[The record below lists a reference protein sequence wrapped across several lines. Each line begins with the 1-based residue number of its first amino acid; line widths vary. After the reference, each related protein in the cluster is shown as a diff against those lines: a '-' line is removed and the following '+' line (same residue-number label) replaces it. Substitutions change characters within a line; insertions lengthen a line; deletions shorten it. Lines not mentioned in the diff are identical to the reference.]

1 MDHRKRNWYL
11 VLGGII
17 AYTAVIGGL
26 SLALAIRDA
35 QGVADFVF
43 KWFGAG
49 MAFLFATAGPFG
61 LAGLALMSGKL
72 RGASMKAALLFSAF
86 MSVLL
91 VAYVCD
97 QFNITELF
105 R

>member
-1 MDHRKRNWYL
+1 MDYRKRNWYL

-35 QGVADFVF
+35 EHAADFIF

-72 RGASMKAALLFSAF
+72 RGASMKVVLLFPAF
-86 MSVLL
+86 LSVLL

-97 QFNITELF
+97 QFNVMALF

>member
-1 MDHRKRNWYL
+1 MDPKKRNWYL

-17 AYTAVIGGL
+17 VYTLSIGGL

-35 QGVADFVF
+35 GNAADFIF

-61 LAGLALMSGKL
+61 LVGLALMGGKL
-72 RGASMKAALLFSAF
+72 RGTTMKVALLFSAF
-86 MSVLL
+86 ISVLL
-91 VAYVCD
+91 VIYVCD
-97 QFNITELF
+97 VFNVPALF